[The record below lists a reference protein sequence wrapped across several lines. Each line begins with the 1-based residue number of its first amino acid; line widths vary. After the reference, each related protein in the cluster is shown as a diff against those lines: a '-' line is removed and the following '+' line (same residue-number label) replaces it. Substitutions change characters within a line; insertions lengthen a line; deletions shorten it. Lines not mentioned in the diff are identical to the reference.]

1 MLHLNEVGG
10 QKKSRA
16 VFDGVYLPVT
26 RRSQTRSAPAAVPPP
41 PNAPATAP
49 APPSAPRAPTP
60 GPGEAP
66 VAPVEGEAPK
76 NTGKGKA
83 PELPA
88 AQLGPEAPAHPFAGA
103 RAVTVDVTQ
112 KPPALPTRNPA
123 RTNGQIKPVM
133 KLHDA
138 KALDRVQ
145 RRFLDKEIMVT
156 GSDLLS
162 ISPDLAKRLHDGTTV
177 RRVMFRD
184 PLADESATV
193 DKMIAGMRSE
203 TTGAVTTAYLEEL
216 PGTSDSEEEEEIE
229 ASILAQANVG
239 GKDTS
244 ILAHP
249 SLGPE
254 REAQHGDDESVVV
267 GRPLSSLRTIW
278 ALVGNSAEHVECI
291 LDPGSQIVAI
301 SENLCDHLHLVY
313 NPANMLGMESANGQV
328 NRSLGVAVDV
338 PLVINGT
345 GITLYL
351 QMHVMRDAA
360 YGVLLGRPFDN
371 LASTIVEQSPDGIH
385 RLTIRCPNSRRV
397 AVVPTYNR
405 GEGRPPMPGPSKP
418 VF

>member
-1 MLHLNEVGG
+1 
-10 QKKSRA
+10 
-16 VFDGVYLPVT
+16 
-26 RRSQTRSAPAAVPPP
+26 
-41 PNAPATAP
+41 
-49 APPSAPRAPTP
+49 
-60 GPGEAP
+60 
-66 VAPVEGEAPK
+66 
-76 NTGKGKA
+76 
-83 PELPA
+83 
-88 AQLGPEAPAHPFAGA
+88 
-103 RAVTVDVTQ
+103 
-112 KPPALPTRNPA
+112 
-123 RTNGQIKPVM
+123 M

-229 ASILAQANVG
+229 ASVLAQARVPSR
-239 GKDTS
+239 DVS

-278 ALVGNSAEHVECI
+278 ALVGNSVEHVECI

-301 SENLCDHLHLVY
+301 SESLCDHLHLVY
-313 NPANMLGMESANGQV
+313 NPANTLGME
-328 NRSLGVAVDV
+328 
-338 PLVINGT
+338 
-345 GITLYL
+345 
-351 QMHVMRDAA
+351 
-360 YGVLLGRPFDN
+360 
-371 LASTIVEQSPDGIH
+371 
-385 RLTIRCPNSRRV
+385 
-397 AVVPTYNR
+397 
-405 GEGRPPMPGPSKP
+405 
-418 VF
+418 